1 MLLMT
6 EAKREHDRVF
16 QMRVSDAF
24 LATIDEW
31 RRHEA
36 DLPSRAEAVRRLIE
50 RGLDWRPRKPSPDTS
65 GKVVGVLNDREGTN

>member
-1 MLLMT
+1 MLMMA
-6 EAKREHDRVF
+6 EPKREHDRVF

-31 RRHEA
+31 RRQEA

-50 RGLDWRPRKPSPDTS
+50 RGLDWRPPSPSSETS
-65 GKVVGVLNDREGTN
+65 IGHDIGNG